1 LKPPRALLF
10 DFDGVIADTEN
21 HHVAAWQRTF
31 GLMGWEVDDAVCA
44 QAAEVDDRV
53 FLTDLFTSKKIV
65 SGDVEGWIARKQTF
79 VRMMLG
85 DSPRV
90 YPGVVELVDR
100 VKRLGTVKLAVVT
113 ATWRENVTTVLKASG
128 LYPSFALIVAKE
140 DVKAV
145 KPDPEAYLRALE
157 CLGVPGTAAVALE
170 DSPTGLTSARGAG
183 IRVVAVGH
191 RREQGTWSGRV
202 PYFRDLTKT
211 EELLGTMGLLASE

>member
-21 HHVAAWQRTF
+21 HHVAAWQRTL
-31 GLMGWEVDDAVCA
+31 GLMGWEADDATCA

-53 FLTDLFTSKKIV
+53 FLTELFTSKKIV
-65 SGDVEGWIARKQTF
+65 SGDVDGWIARKQGF
-79 VRMMLG
+79 VRMMLS

-90 YPGVVELVDR
+90 YPGVAHLVDR
-100 VKRLGTVKLAVVT
+100 IKRLGTVKLAVVT

-157 CLGVPGTAAVALE
+157 CLGVPGSAAVAIE
-170 DSPTGLTSARGAG
+170 DSPSGLTSARGAG
-183 IRVVAVGH
+183 LRVIAVGH
-191 RREQGTWSGRV
+191 RREPGAWSAKV
-202 PYFRDLTKT
+202 PYARDLTKT
-211 EELLGTMGLLASE
+211 DEVLKAIGLLAME